1 MSKFILHHLGN
12 THKLSKHKLQIKCLL
27 IVIFPSLHFTAR
39 IPNATKIYTSHT
51 IFQITV
57 YTLADPNY
65 NTNTAHTLSTG
76 MWLCKKWQQSF
87 HCFFLMQSDYMSKNL
102 LIQKH
107 WNPWSILLIILL
119 CSCWWGRAVTWT
131 SRTRMGTHPSTRRSD
146 TTPCLSSDSYRTC
159 RMSARYQP
167 PPTSVAQAINT
178 NSLFWKK
185 E

>member
-1 MSKFILHHLGN
+1 MLTYCHLPKSSLGKRVQPAYQMLQKYIHHTQYFRL
-12 THKLSKHKLQIKCLL
+12 
-27 IVIFPSLHFTAR
+27 
-39 IPNATKIYTSHT
+39 
-51 IFQITV
+51 

-76 MWLCKKWQQSF
+76 IWLCKKWQQSL

-107 WNPWSILLIILL
+107 WNPWSILHVLIILL

-131 SRTRMGTHPSTRRSD
+131 SRTRMGTHPSMRRSD

-159 RMSARYQP
+159 RMSARYKP